1 MSAQNEFAKAPV
13 ILLGMHRSGTTMVA
27 ELLERL
33 GLFLGK
39 ELESNHEA
47 LYFLDLDDE
56 LFRRANAAWDNPSPM
71 LAFFAH
77 RDAVELSRRALESDL
92 ESKNFRSFVGWKQ
105 YLKQGG
111 VSGMDRPWGFKDPR
125 AVFTLPLWLQL
136 FPDAKLVAVH
146 RNGIDVANSLFTRE
160 KKRLAHQ
167 REVFERRVARRAPH
181 RRFERA
187 AYKGSPRC
195 LSFDGAFSL
204 WEEYVARLDQVLA
217 DAERPTFHVHYE
229 KFVASPREPLAALA
243 DFCGLAKF
251 SKEDFEA
258 ALGEVDS
265 SRGNAFKQARTTPEI
280 ERALASP
287 WMNKLGYSS

>member
-1 MSAQNEFAKAPV
+1 MTKTNELGEAPV

-27 ELLERL
+27 ELLDRL
-33 GLFLGK
+33 GLFLGR

-47 LYFLDLDDE
+47 LYFLELDDA
-56 LFRRANAAWDNPSPM
+56 LFRRSNAAWDNPAPM
-71 LAFFAH
+71 RAFFAH

-92 ESKNFRSFVGWKQ
+92 ESKNFRKFVGWKQ

-125 AVFTLPLWLQL
+125 AVFTLPLWLQI
-136 FPDAKLVAVH
+136 FPAAKLVAVH

-167 REVFERRVARRAPH
+167 REVFERRIARRAPH

-204 WEEYVARLDQVLA
+204 WEEYVARLDEVLA
-217 DAERPTFHVHYE
+217 ATDRPVFHVHYE
-229 KFVASPREPLAALA
+229 KFVASPREPLTELAAFCGLSRFSKADFDAALA
-243 DFCGLAKF
+243 
-251 SKEDFEA
+251 EI
-258 ALGEVDS
+258 DS
-265 SRGNAFKQARTTPEI
+265 SRGNAFKQAQPSPEI
-280 ERALASP
+280 QRALASA
-287 WMNKLGYSS
+287 WMKKLGYS